1 MSLVPNARV
10 FTSRRTIPL
19 AIVAALLAVTLLGV
33 LGPSAR
39 AAPTPP
45 FFSPAVQVDQAPA
58 YAAGTP
64 TLAMGS
70 DGWTYVAFAAWG
82 GPVTGTDVF
91 FSKSR
96 DGRTWTGPVR
106 VNNDAGGASQSEP
119 SLTLDASNNIYLAWT
134 DTRNGNNDVFFS
146 KSTDSGLSFSANVRV
161 NDVTTNSQSE
171 PSIAVDPTNNHV
183 IHVVWTD
190 TRSAVNGADIFYI
203 NSTDGGLSFNPVSLR
218 INTDATAVEQGAP
231 HVAVAP
237 DRSVDIVWRDP
248 RNAAKGPDI
257 YFAKSADVGA
267 TWTPPVIV
275 NDDSGAAAQTEPR
288 IAVNETGAI
297 FVAWTDSRSANTA
310 PDVYATR
317 STNGGA
323 SFAAN
328 VRVNDDQGPVQQS
341 TPSLAV
347 RGSRVQLAW
356 QDFRR
361 GGPYPYDVYTSSS
374 ANGLTW
380 SPNVRVTA
388 DNTGTFALNP
398 AVGLDAAG
406 DIVVAWTELKTIGP
420 FTEQRI
426 LASVLDLVAP
436 SAVAGPAASVDQGA
450 SASFDG
456 SGSTDN
462 LGIASS
468 EWNFGDGSKGSG
480 LSATHAYPNAGTY
493 TAILTVWD
501 YSGNM
506 ASSTRAITVRDTTA
520 PVPRGGGDRT
530 VEEGQALF
538 FDGSAS
544 SDNVGVTS
552 YLWDFGDGS
561 TATTATATHVYAKAG
576 TYSAKLTVTDAAG
589 NAATTP
595 FTATVRSSALLSYVE
610 LLGGI
615 VGILVILVGILAWM
629 LLGMRKKGREQGTSG
644 AVMPG
649 PRNAPPPQPRD
660 SDPLD
665 MTFPP
670 SPPPRP

>member
-1 MSLVPNARV
+1 VFRIRRSL
-10 FTSRRTIPL
+10 PL
-19 AIVAALLAVTLLGV
+19 AIVAALLAVSLLGV

-64 TLAMGS
+64 SLLMGS
-70 DGWTYVAFAAWG
+70 DGWTYVAYAAWG

-96 DGRTWTGPVR
+96 DGRTWTAPAR
-106 VNNDAGGASQSEP
+106 VNNDAGGATQSEP
-119 SLTLDASNNIYLAWT
+119 SLTLDVSNNIYIAWT

-146 KSTDSGLSFSANVRV
+146 KSTDGGLSFSANVRV

-171 PSIAVDPTNNHV
+171 PSLAVDPTNNHV

-190 TRSAVNGADIFYI
+190 TRSAVNGPDIFYI
-203 NSTDGGLSFNPVSLR
+203 NSTDGGLSFNPASLR
-218 INTDATAVEQGAP
+218 INTEATALEQGAP
-231 HVAVAP
+231 RVAVAP
-237 DRSVDIVWRDP
+237 DRSVDVVWRDP

-257 YFAKSADVGA
+257 YFAKSTDIGA

-275 NDDSGAAAQTEPR
+275 NDDAGAAVQAEPR
-288 IAVNETGAI
+288 IAINQTGAI

-310 PDVYATR
+310 SDIYATR

-328 VRVNDDQGPVQQS
+328 IRVNDDQGPVQQLA
-341 TPSLAV
+341 PSLAV

-361 GGPYPYDVYTSSS
+361 GGPYPYDVYSASSID
-374 ANGLTW
+374 GLTW
-380 SPNVRVTA
+380 SSNVRVTT
-388 DNTGTFALNP
+388 DSTGTFVFNP
-398 AVGLDAAG
+398 SAGLDAAG
-406 DIVVAWTELKTIGP
+406 DIVVVWTELKTVSV

-426 LASVLDLVAP
+426 LASVLDVVAP
-436 SAVAGPAASVDQGA
+436 SAVSGASASADQGA
-450 SASFDG
+450 SVSFDG

-468 EWNFGDGSKGSG
+468 EWNFGDGSKATG
-480 LSATHAYPNAGTY
+480 LSASHVYPNAGLY
-493 TAILTVWD
+493 TATLTVWD

-506 ASSTRAITVRDTTA
+506 ATATRAITVRDVTV

-544 SDNVGVTS
+544 SDNVGVAS

-561 TATTATATHVYAKAG
+561 TASTAAATHVYAKAG

-595 FTATVRSSALLSYVE
+595 FTVTVRSSALLGYVE
-610 LLGGI
+610 ILGGI
-615 VGILVILVGILAWM
+615 LGILAILVGLLAWM
-629 LLGMRKKGREQGTSG
+629 LLGMRKREREQGTSG
-644 AVMPG
+644 SDTPG
-649 PRNAPPPQPRD
+649 PRSAPPPQPRD
-660 SDPLD
+660 ADPLD
-665 MTFPP
+665 MTLPP
-670 SPPPRP
+670 NPPQS

>member
-1 MSLVPNARV
+1 MSLAPTARV
-10 FTSRRTIPL
+10 ITVRRTLPL

-64 TLAMGS
+64 SLTVGS

-96 DGRTWTGPVR
+96 DGRTWTAPAR
-106 VNNDAGGASQSEP
+106 VNNDAGGATQSEP
-119 SLTLDASNNIYLAWT
+119 SLTLDVSNNIYIAWT

-146 KSTDSGLSFSANVRV
+146 KSTDGGLSFSANVRV
-161 NDVTTNSQSE
+161 NDVTANSQSE
-171 PSIAVDPTNNHV
+171 PSLAVDPTNNHV

-190 TRSAVNGADIFYI
+190 TRSAVNGPDIFYI
-203 NSTDGGLSFNPVSLR
+203 NSTDGGLSFNPASLR

-231 HVAVAP
+231 RVAVAP
-237 DRSVDIVWRDP
+237 DRSVDVVWRDP

-257 YFAKSADVGA
+257 YFAKSTDIGA
-267 TWTPPVIV
+267 TWNPPVIV
-275 NDDSGAAAQTEPR
+275 NDDAGAAIQAEPR
-288 IAVNETGAI
+288 IAINETGAI

-310 PDVYATR
+310 SDIYATR

-328 VRVNDDQGPVQQS
+328 IRVNDDQGPVQQS
-341 TPSLAV
+341 APSLAV

-361 GGPYPYDVYTSSS
+361 GGPYPYDVYSASSMD
-374 ANGLTW
+374 GLTW
-380 SPNVRVTA
+380 SSNVRVTT
-388 DNTGTFALNP
+388 DSTGTFVFNP
-398 AVGLDAAG
+398 SAGLDAAG
-406 DIVVAWTELKTIGP
+406 DIVIAWTELKTVSV

-426 LASVLDLVAP
+426 LASILDVVAP
-436 SAVAGPAASVDQGA
+436 SAVSGAAASADQGA
-450 SASFDG
+450 SVSFDG

-468 EWNFGDGSKGSG
+468 EWNFGDGSKAMG
-480 LSATHAYPNAGTY
+480 LSASHAYPNAGIY
-493 TAILTVWD
+493 TATLTVWD

-506 ASSTRAITVRDTTA
+506 ATATRAITVRDVTA
-520 PVPRGGGDRT
+520 PVPRGSGDRT

-544 SDNVGVTS
+544 SDNVGVAS

-561 TATTATATHVYAKAG
+561 TASTAAATHVYAKAG

-595 FTATVRSSALLSYVE
+595 FTVTVRSSALLGYVE
-610 LLGGI
+610 ILGGI
-615 VGILVILVGILAWM
+615 LGILAILVGLLAWT
-629 LLGMRKKGREQGTSG
+629 LLGMRKREREQGTSRPDS
-644 AVMPG
+644 PG
-649 PRNAPPPQPRD
+649 PRSPPPPQPRD
-660 SDPLD
+660 ADPLD
-665 MTFPP
+665 MTLPP
-670 SPPPRP
+670 NPPPR

>member
-1 MSLVPNARV
+1 MTLAPTSRV
-10 FTSRRTIPL
+10 FTIRRSLPL
-19 AIVAALLAVTLLGV
+19 AIVSVLLAVTLLGV

-64 TLAMGS
+64 SLTLGS

-91 FSKSR
+91 FSKAR
-96 DGRTWTGPVR
+96 DGRTWTAPAR
-106 VNNDAGGASQSEP
+106 VNNDAGGATQSEP
-119 SLTLDASNNIYLAWT
+119 SLTLDVSNNIYIAWT

-146 KSTDSGLSFSANVRV
+146 KSTDGGLSFSANVRV

-171 PSIAVDPTNNHV
+171 PSLAVDPTNNHV
-183 IHVVWTD
+183 IHMVWTD
-190 TRSAVNGADIFYI
+190 TRSAVNGPDIFYI
-203 NSTDGGLSFNPVSLR
+203 NSTDGGLSFNPASLR

-231 HVAVAP
+231 RVAVAP
-237 DRSVDIVWRDP
+237 DRSVDVVWRDP

-257 YFAKSADVGA
+257 YFAKSTDIGA

-275 NDDSGAAAQTEPR
+275 NDDAGAAIQAEPR
-288 IAVNETGAI
+288 IAINETGAI

-310 PDVYATR
+310 SDIYATR

-328 VRVNDDQGPVQQS
+328 IRVNDDQGPVQQS
-341 TPSLAV
+341 APSLAV

-361 GGPYPYDVYTSSS
+361 GGPYPYDVYSASSMD
-374 ANGLTW
+374 GLTW
-380 SPNVRVTA
+380 SSNVRVTT
-388 DNTGTFALNP
+388 DSTGTFVFNP
-398 AVGLDAAG
+398 SAGLDAAG
-406 DIVVAWTELKTIGP
+406 DIVVAWTELKTVSV

-426 LASVLDLVAP
+426 LASVLDVVAP
-436 SAVAGPAASVDQGA
+436 SAVSGASASADQGA
-450 SASFDG
+450 SVSFDG
-456 SGSTDN
+456 GGSTDN

-468 EWNFGDGSKGSG
+468 EWNFGDGSKATS
-480 LSATHAYPNAGTY
+480 LSASHAYPNAGIY
-493 TAILTVWD
+493 TATLTVWD

-506 ASSTRAITVRDTTA
+506 ATATRAIIVRDVTA
-520 PVPRGGGDRT
+520 PVPRGSGDRT

-544 SDNVGVTS
+544 SDNVGVAS
-552 YLWDFGDGS
+552 YLWDFGDGLTAS
-561 TATTATATHVYAKAG
+561 TAAATHVYAKAG
-576 TYSAKLTVTDAAG
+576 TYSAKLTVTDATG

-595 FTATVRSSALLSYVE
+595 FTVTVRSSALLGYVE
-610 LLGGI
+610 ILGGI
-615 VGILVILVGILAWM
+615 LGILAILVGLLAWM
-629 LLGMRKKGREQGTSG
+629 LLGMRKREREQGTSG
-644 AVMPG
+644 SDTPG
-649 PRNAPPPQPRD
+649 PRSAPPPQPRD
-660 SDPLD
+660 ADPLD
-665 MTFPP
+665 MTLPP
-670 SPPPRP
+670 NPPQS

>member
-1 MSLVPNARV
+1 MSLAPNARLP
-10 FTSRRTIPL
+10 TIRRTLPL

-64 TLAMGS
+64 SLAMGS

-96 DGRTWTGPVR
+96 DGRTWTTPMR
-106 VNNDAGGASQSEP
+106 VNSDAGGATQSEP
-119 SLTLDASNNIYLAWT
+119 SLTLDVSNNICIAWT

-146 KSTDSGLSFSANVRV
+146 KSTDGGLSFSSNVRV
-161 NDVTTNSQSE
+161 NDVMANSQSE

-183 IHVVWTD
+183 IHAVWTD
-190 TRSAVNGADIFYI
+190 TRSAVNGPDIFYI
-203 NSTDGGLSFNPVSLR
+203 NSTDGGLTFNPPSLR

-231 HVAVAP
+231 RVAVAP

-257 YFAKSADVGA
+257 YFAKSTDVGA
-267 TWTPPVIV
+267 NWSPPVIV
-275 NDDSGAAAQTEPR
+275 NDDSGAAIQAEPR
-288 IAVNETGAI
+288 IAINETGAI
-297 FVAWTDSRSANTA
+297 FVAWIDSRSANTA

-328 VRVNDDQGPVQQS
+328 VRVNDDQGPVQQLA
-341 TPSLAV
+341 PSLAV

-361 GGPYPYDVYTSSS
+361 GGPYPYDVYSASSLD
-374 ANGLTW
+374 GLTW
-380 SPNVRVTA
+380 SSNVRVTT
-388 DNTGTFALNP
+388 DSTGTFVFSPSA
-398 AVGLDAAG
+398 GLDAAG
-406 DIVVAWTELKTIGP
+406 DIVVAWTELKTVSV

-426 LASVLDLVAP
+426 LASVLDVVAP

-468 EWNFGDGSKGSG
+468 EWNFGDGSKAAG

-493 TAILTVWD
+493 TATLTVWD
-501 YSGNM
+501 YSGN
-506 ASSTRAITVRDTTA
+506 AATATRAILVKDTTA
-520 PVPRGGGDRT
+520 PIPRGGGDRT
-530 VEEGQALF
+530 VEEGQALY

-552 YLWDFGDGS
+552 YVWDFGDGS
-561 TATTATATHVYAKAG
+561 TASTATATHVYAKAG

-589 NAATTP
+589 NTATTP
-595 FTATVRSSALLSYVE
+595 FMVTVRSSALLGYIE

-615 VGILVILVGILAWM
+615 VGILAILVGLLAWM

-644 AVMPG
+644 SAMPS
-649 PRNAPPPQPRD
+649 PRNAPPQPRD

-670 SPPPRP
+670 GPPQGP

>member
-1 MSLVPNARV
+1 MSLAPTPRV
-10 FTSRRTIPL
+10 FRIRRSLPL
-19 AIVAALLAVTLLGV
+19 AILAALLAVSLLGV

-64 TLAMGS
+64 SLLMGS
-70 DGWTYVAFAAWG
+70 DGWTYVAYAAWG

-96 DGRTWTGPVR
+96 DGRTWTAPAR
-106 VNNDAGGASQSEP
+106 VNNDAGGATQSEP
-119 SLTLDASNNIYLAWT
+119 SLTLDVSNNIYIAWT

-146 KSTDSGLSFSANVRV
+146 KSTDGGLSFSANVRV

-171 PSIAVDPTNNHV
+171 PSLAVDPTNNHV

-190 TRSAVNGADIFYI
+190 TRSAVNGPDIFYI
-203 NSTDGGLSFNPVSLR
+203 NSTDGGLSFNPASLR
-218 INTDATAVEQGAP
+218 INTDATALEQGAP
-231 HVAVAP
+231 RVAVAP
-237 DRSVDIVWRDP
+237 DRSVDVVWRDP

-257 YFAKSADVGA
+257 YFAKSTDIGA

-275 NDDSGAAAQTEPR
+275 NDDAGAAVQAEPR
-288 IAVNETGAI
+288 IAINQTGAI

-310 PDVYATR
+310 SDIYATR

-328 VRVNDDQGPVQQS
+328 IRVNDDQGPVQQLA
-341 TPSLAV
+341 PSLAV

-361 GGPYPYDVYTSSS
+361 GGPYPYDVYSASSTD
-374 ANGLTW
+374 GLTW
-380 SPNVRVTA
+380 SSNVRVTT
-388 DNTGTFALNP
+388 DSTGTFVFNP
-398 AVGLDAAG
+398 SAGLDAAG
-406 DIVVAWTELKTIGP
+406 DIVVVWTELKTVSV

-426 LASVLDLVAP
+426 LASVLDVVAP
-436 SAVAGPAASVDQGA
+436 SAVSGASASADQGA
-450 SASFDG
+450 SVSFDG

-468 EWNFGDGSKGSG
+468 EWNFGDGSKATG
-480 LSATHAYPNAGTY
+480 LSASHVYPNAGLY
-493 TAILTVWD
+493 TATLTVWD

-506 ASSTRAITVRDTTA
+506 ATATRAITVRDVTV

-544 SDNVGVTS
+544 SDNVGVAS

-561 TATTATATHVYAKAG
+561 TASTAAATHVYAKAG

-595 FTATVRSSALLSYVE
+595 FTVTVRSSALLGYVE
-610 LLGGI
+610 ILGGI
-615 VGILVILVGILAWM
+615 LGILAILVGLLAWM
-629 LLGMRKKGREQGTSG
+629 LLGMRKRERDQGTSG
-644 AVMPG
+644 SDTPG
-649 PRNAPPPQPRD
+649 PRGAPPPQPRD
-660 SDPLD
+660 ADPLD
-665 MTFPP
+665 MTLPP
-670 SPPPRP
+670 NPPQS